1 MRPRTIRGQL
11 ARILVVSLVLVLGL
25 LGVTVAREVKAFRES
40 GDTVHAVSLA
50 LAVQDLVQQAQRERG
65 LSNGLLGGD
74 IRLVQTVADQRAD
87 TDRAMRALE
96 EAAAGNTPG
105 ATQVRSA
112 LGQFDALD
120 ATRAQ
125 VDARRTSRQA
135 AFQFYTDGI
144 SALNRLT
151 LGLDQARDAEVRHG
165 LQALYALGEA
175 KEQTAKE
182 RGFLNGV
189 FAADEFRNGEYVEF
203 LDIRAAKMAG
213 LTAFARDAT
222 AAQQAQLDTA
232 LRSENAVKAGE
243 SERIAIASSAGPL
256 VRSVDSSTWWAQ
268 MTAVIDEQRT
278 VQQGVGDDVQRR
290 AQALRRDAFLTLGG
304 FLLAALI
311 AIAAEVVL
319 VFASVRAIVR
329 PLAELAAA
337 ADDVAN
343 HRLPEVIAA
352 WQASDDT
359 HPDPPAPV
367 RTPRG
372 ASAEIAAVAGALDG
386 VQTTAFEL
394 ASQQALVR
402 RNTTESM
409 ANLARRNQNLVR
421 RQLGLISEFERE
433 ELDPKALSNLFE
445 LDHLATRMRRN
456 AESLLVLVGSASPRR
471 WAEPIALT
479 DVIRAGLSEVD
490 DYRRVVL
497 RRVDDIAITGAVVS
511 DLAHMLAELI
521 ENGLAFSPP
530 DMEVEIYGRKLPT
543 GYLLAVVDH
552 GVGMPVDQLA
562 EANARLRGETDFIVA
577 STRYLGHYVVGRLAR
592 RLGIDVELN
601 VSPVSGIVARLLLPA
616 GIIAGEK
623 DRRAPA
629 AGQRGEAAAGPAGGV
644 PGARG
649 HTGSAVA
656 GFVGSSV
663 VSRAGVDDR
672 RAPAGGERGEAAAG
686 PAGGVP
692 GARDHT
698 GSAVAGFVGSS
709 VVSRA
714 GEDDRRAP
722 AGGEQGEAAAGPAGG
737 VPGVQRHTESA
748 AEFVGASGGS
758 LAGEPISA
766 IRPLGRPRHGAP
778 VNGARVD
785 GAQIDSAWV
794 NSAWV
799 DGAGANGSRVDGAGS
814 DKARVDGAGS
824 DKARVDGAGRDGAR
838 VDGAEGD
845 GARVERA
852 GVNGAWVDGA
862 GANGSQVD
870 GAEGDGAWLDG
881 ARANG
886 SQVDGAS
893 LPGGPTH
900 DVQMTGGSDLDGV
913 EPRRARS
920 GGPAHSRPG
929 FASPTSTPALF
940 AHFHSTP
947 GDSGDGVGF
956 TAADVEGAVPR
967 GDRAASEGISRGDQ
981 ATSEGVSRGDQAA
994 SGGVSRGDQAASG
1007 GPRSGD
1013 WAAAGVIPTGDT
1025 AVAGSNGSLTGLP
1038 RVDGTGSDDANGSQ
1052 TGLPVNGSGTDR
1064 SANAVPTPDRQTD
1077 AVPTTERPR
1086 PAVHSSTSHLLWQIP
1101 ETATAATESDAT
1113 PAAVPRTKNGLVKR
1127 NKRAR
1132 STTNGSGSAPTAL
1145 TPAPPSAPVVERS
1158 PAEIRSMLAS
1168 FRAGHERGTP
1178 TSPRMEASENI
1189 PRATDLA
1196 QTSALPTTAEELR

>member
-50 LAVQDLVQQAQRERG
+50 LAVQDLVQEAQRERG

-74 IRLVQTVADQRAD
+74 TRLVQTVSDQRVE

-96 EAAAGNTPG
+96 AAAAGNASG
-105 ATQVRSA
+105 AAQVRSA

-120 ATRAQ
+120 ATRRQ
-125 VDARRTSRQA
+125 IDAHRTSRQA

-165 LQALYALGEA
+165 LEALYALGEA

-222 AAQQAQLDTA
+222 AAQQARLDAA
-232 LRSENAVKAGE
+232 LRSENAVRAGE
-243 SERIAIASSAGPL
+243 SERIAIASSTGPL
-256 VRSVDSSTWWAQ
+256 VRSVDPSTWWAQ
-268 MTAVIDEQRT
+268 MTAVIDEQRK
-278 VQQGVGDDVQRR
+278 VQQAVGDDVQRR
-290 AQALRRDAFLTLGG
+290 AEALRRDAFLTLGG

-311 AIAAEVVL
+311 AIAAEMAL

-329 PLAELAAA
+329 PLAALAAE

-352 WQASDDT
+352 WQASDDAQ
-359 HPDPPAPV
+359 PDPPAPV

-372 ASAEIAAVAGALDG
+372 ASVEIAAVAGALDG

-394 ASQQALVR
+394 ASAQALVR

-530 DMEVEIYGRKLPT
+530 DMEVEIYGRKLPS

-552 GVGMPVDQLA
+552 GVGMPTEQLD
-562 EANARLRGETDFIVA
+562 EANARLRGETDFVVA
-577 STRYLGHYVVGRLAR
+577 PTRYLGHYVVGRLAR

-601 VSPVSGIVARLLLPA
+601 VSPVSGIVARLLLPV

-629 AGQRGEAAAGPAGGV
+629 AGQRGEAAAGPAGVV
-644 PGARG
+644 PGAHG
-649 HTGSAVA
+649 PSDSAA
-656 GFVGSSV
+656 ATLVGSPA
-663 VSRAGVDDR
+663 VSRANENAR
-672 RAPAGGERGEAAAG
+672 RAPVAGNRGEAASV
-686 PAGGVP
+686 PAGAQGHVE
-692 GARDHT
+692 
-698 GSAVAGFVGSS
+698 SAVGFAG
-709 VVSRA
+709 A
-714 GEDDRRAP
+714 L
-722 AGGEQGEAAAGPAGG
+722 
-737 VPGVQRHTESA
+737 
-748 AEFVGASGGS
+748 GGS
-758 LAGEPISA
+758 LADEAVSA
-766 IRPLGRPRHGAP
+766 SAVLGTPRHGAP
-778 VNGARVD
+778 VDGAPVNGASVDGAWVNGAR
-785 GAQIDSAWV
+785 I
-794 NSAWV
+794 
-799 DGAGANGSRVDGAGS
+799 
-814 DKARVDGAGS
+814 
-824 DKARVDGAGRDGAR
+824 
-838 VDGAEGD
+838 
-845 GARVERA
+845 
-852 GVNGAWVDGA
+852 
-862 GANGSQVD
+862 
-870 GAEGDGAWLDG
+870 DG

-886 SQVDGAS
+886 AQGDGTS
-893 LPGGPTH
+893 TPGAPTH
-900 DVQMTGGSDLDGV
+900 DVRMTGGSEPDGV
-913 EPRRARS
+913 GPRQSRS
-920 GGPAHSRPG
+920 GPAHSRPG
-929 FASPTSTPALF
+929 FASSTSAPAPF

-947 GDSGDGVGF
+947 DDSGDGVGS
-956 TAADVEGAVPR
+956 TGTGVEGAVPR
-967 GDRAASEGISRGDQ
+967 VDRADSEGEPTSDWAASGDIPTGDRAASGANGSLTGLLRANGIGSDG
-981 ATSEGVSRGDQAA
+981 ASESLTGLPAA
-994 SGGVSRGDQAASG
+994 
-1007 GPRSGD
+1007 
-1013 WAAAGVIPTGDT
+1013 
-1025 AVAGSNGSLTGLP
+1025 NGSLTGLP
-1038 RVDGTGSDDANGSQ
+1038 RVNGTGSNGVNGFL
-1052 TGLPVNGSGTDR
+1052 TGLSAVNGSGSDR
-1064 SANAVPTPDRQTD
+1064 STAAVPATEGPQP
-1077 AVPTTERPR
+1077 AVPS
-1086 PAVHSSTSHLLWQIP
+1086 AAGSSLWQIP
-1101 ETATAATESDAT
+1101 ETATATTESDSPPT
-1113 PAAVPRTKNGLVKR
+1113 GVQRTKNGLVKR

-1132 STTNGSGSAPTAL
+1132 TAANGSDSAPRAL
-1145 TPAPPSAPVVERS
+1145 TQVPASAPVVERT
-1158 PAEIRSMLAS
+1158 PAEIRSMLSS
-1168 FRAGHERGTP
+1168 FRAGHERGAP
-1178 TSPRMEASENI
+1178 SAPPPETSQNAGASENI
-1189 PRATDLA
+1189 SRATDLA
-1196 QTSALPTTAEELR
+1196 QSSVSPTIAEEIR